1 MDRAIIKVD
10 GITYSE
16 MDFCL
21 AYQKDLLSTD
31 EVTFCLGGYIID
43 MPAEVAY
50 GAITEAAER
59 RVERRVENMPKCL
72 GYREE

>member
-21 AYQKDLLSTD
+21 AYYKKTLSSD
-31 EVTFCLGGYIID
+31 EVTFCLGDYIID
-43 MPAEVAY
+43 MPAAVAY
-50 GAITEAAER
+50 GAIVDAAGS
-59 RVERRVENMPKCL
+59 RVESMSKCL
-72 GYREE
+72 GYRED

>member
-21 AYQKDLLSTD
+21 AYYRKTLSND
-31 EVTFCLGGYIID
+31 EVTFCLGDYIID
-43 MPAEVAY
+43 MPALVAF
-50 GAITEAAER
+50 GAIVDAAE
-59 RVERRVENMPKCL
+59 VRVENMPKCL
-72 GYREE
+72 DYREA

>member
-21 AYQKDLLSTD
+21 AYYKKTLSSD
-31 EVTFCLGGYIID
+31 EVTFCLGDYIID

-50 GAITEAAER
+50 GAIVDAAGS
-59 RVERRVENMPKCL
+59 RVENMPKCL
-72 GYREE
+72 GYRED

>member
-1 MDRAIIKVD
+1 MDRAIVKVD

-21 AYQKDLLSTD
+21 AYYKKTLSSD
-31 EVTFCLGGYIID
+31 EVTFCLGDYIID

-50 GAITEAAER
+50 GAIVDAAGS
-59 RVERRVENMPKCL
+59 RVENMPKCL
-72 GYREE
+72 GYREA

>member
-21 AYQKDLLSTD
+21 AYYKKTLSSD
-31 EVTFCLGGYIID
+31 EVTFCLGDYVID
-43 MPAEVAY
+43 MPAAVAY
-50 GAITEAAER
+50 GAIVDAAGS
-59 RVERRVENMPKCL
+59 RVESMSKCL
-72 GYREE
+72 GYREA

>member
-21 AYQKDLLSTD
+21 AYYKKTLSTD
-31 EVTFCLGGYIID
+31 EVTFCLGDYIID
-43 MPAEVAY
+43 MPAAVAY
-50 GAITEAAER
+50 GAIVDAAGS
-59 RVERRVENMPKCL
+59 RVEDMSKCL
-72 GYREE
+72 GYRED

>member
-1 MDRAIIKVD
+1 MDRAIVKVD

-21 AYQKDLLSTD
+21 AYYKKTLSND
-31 EVTFCLGGYIID
+31 EVTFCLGDYIID

-50 GAITEAAER
+50 GAIVDAAGS
-59 RVERRVENMPKCL
+59 RVENMPKCL
-72 GYREE
+72 GYREA

>member
-10 GITYSE
+10 GIAYSE

-21 AYQKDLLSTD
+21 AYYKKTLSSD
-31 EVTFCLGGYIID
+31 EVTFCLGDYIID
-43 MPAEVAY
+43 MPAAVVY
-50 GAITEAAER
+50 GAIIDAAGS
-59 RVERRVENMPKCL
+59 RVENMPKCL

>member
-21 AYQKDLLSTD
+21 AYYKKTLSSD
-31 EVTFCLGGYIID
+31 EVTFCLGDYIID

-50 GAITEAAER
+50 GAIVDAAGS
-59 RVERRVENMPKCL
+59 RVENMPKCL
-72 GYREE
+72 GYKEA